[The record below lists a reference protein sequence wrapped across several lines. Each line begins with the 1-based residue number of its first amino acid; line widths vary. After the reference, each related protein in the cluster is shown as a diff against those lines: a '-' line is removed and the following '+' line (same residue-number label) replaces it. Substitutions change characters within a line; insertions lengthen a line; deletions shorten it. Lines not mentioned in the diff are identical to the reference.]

1 MKSGF
6 ITSLLTSA
14 FIALSLSANVIAVA
28 APLADLKEGQTGRIE
43 FQSINSPNRWQ
54 YARLNLQN
62 TTTQMVWGDLLMP
75 KNISGKVP
83 ALVLS
88 HGSSGIS
95 PAAYDVW
102 ARDMNAA
109 GVAIFI
115 IDSFKPRGVEQTV
128 TDQGKVTFPSQIADA
143 LNALKLLASHPQI
156 DATRIYN
163 IGMSRGGG
171 VAFDTAWPTWQRP
184 VDTNGAKF
192 AGHIALYPS
201 GCDIRWRTDDR
212 EKATAPIFMALAEIG
227 NEDWQD
233 GNKCV
238 KYAEELAKKGNAI
251 TYKEYKGT
259 YHGFDT
265 NNRYMS
271 HPAVVSSKACDMEI
285 YMTTAQGGGLGNNGF
300 DFKTNKPL
308 NTYEEFFQAQKQG
321 CGELVRARTGGDS
334 SAQKAV
340 VADVMKFMGVR

>member
-1 MKSGF
+1 MKHVTF
-6 ITSLLTSA
+6 PVLWT
-14 FIALSLSANVIAVA
+14 IALAIGGSSAMATPVEN
-28 APLADLKEGQTGRIE
+28 LAGGQTGRIE
-43 FQSINSPNRWQ
+43 YQSMNPPNRWE
-54 YARLNLQN
+54 YARLNMQN
-62 TTTQMVWGDLLMP
+62 TQQAVVWGDLLMP

-115 IDSFKPRGVEQTV
+115 IDSFKPRGVDQTA
-128 TDQGKVTFPSQIADA
+128 TDQSKVTFPAQTADA
-143 LNALKLLASHPQI
+143 LNALKLLATHPQI
-156 DATRIYN
+156 DSTRIYN

-184 VDTNGAKF
+184 VNTNGAKF

-201 GCDIRWRTDDR
+201 GCDVRFRTDDR
-212 EKATAPIFMALAEIG
+212 EKATAPIFMALASIDG
-227 NEDWQD
+227 EDWQS
-233 GNKCV
+233 GSNCV
-238 KYAEELAKKGNAI
+238 KYVEDLAKKGNAI
-251 TYKEYKGT
+251 KFKEYKGT

-265 NNRYMS
+265 NNKFAYY
-271 HPAVVSSKACDMEI
+271 PGVVSSKTCDMEV

-300 DFKTNKPL
+300 DFKANKAL
-308 NTYEEFFQAQKQG
+308 TSYAEFNQAQQQS
-321 CGELVRARTGGDS
+321 CGSKVNARAGGDS
-334 SAQKAV
+334 TAQKDV
-340 VADVMKFMGVR
+340 VRDALSFMGVR

>member
-1 MKSGF
+1 MKR
-6 ITSLLTSA
+6 ILAT
-14 FIALSLSANVIAVA
+14 IAIFAGSIAAIA
-28 APLADLKEGQTGRIE
+28 APLTNLTAGQTGRIE
-43 FQSINSPNRWQ
+43 FDSMNPPDRWQ
-54 YARLNLQN
+54 YARLNLQ
-62 TTTQMVWGDLLMP
+62 TTKPAVVWGDLLMP

-115 IDSFKPRGVEQTV
+115 IDSFKPRGVDQTA
-128 TDQGKVTFPSQIADA
+128 TDQSKVTFPAQTADA
-143 LNALKLLASHPQI
+143 LNALKLLATHPQI
-156 DATRIYN
+156 DSTRIFN

-184 VDTNGAKF
+184 VNTNGAKF

-201 GCDIRWRTDDR
+201 GCDVRFRTDDR
-212 EKATAPIFMALAEIG
+212 EKATAPIFFALASIDG
-227 NEDWQD
+227 EDWQN
-233 GNKCV
+233 GSNCV
-238 KYAEELAKKGNAI
+238 KYVEDLAKKGNAI
-251 TYKEYKGT
+251 KFKEYKGT

-265 NNRYMS
+265 NNKYVS
-271 HPAVVSSKACDMEI
+271 HAAVVSSKACDMEI
-285 YMTTAQGGGLGNNGF
+285 YMTTVQGGGLGSNGF
-300 DFKTNKPL
+300 DFKANKPL
-308 NTYEEFFQAQKQG
+308 TTHTEFFQAQKQS

-334 SAQKAV
+334 SAQKEV
-340 VADVMKFMGVR
+340 VADVLKFMGK

>member
-1 MKSGF
+1 MKHSMKCLLVASTLGLSGMF
-6 ITSLLTSA
+6 T
-14 FIALSLSANVIAVA
+14 NA
-28 APLADLKEGQTGRIE
+28 APLSDLSAGQTGRIE
-43 FQSINSPNRWQ
+43 FESITPPNRWE

-62 TTTQMVWGDLLMP
+62 TKHAVVWGDLLMP
-75 KNISGKVP
+75 KNINGKVP

-88 HGSSGIS
+88 HGSGGIS

-115 IDSFKPRGVEQTV
+115 IDSFKPRGVEQTA
-128 TDQGKVTFPSQIADA
+128 TDQSKVTFPAQIADA

-184 VDTNGAKF
+184 VNTNGAKF

-201 GCDIRWRTDDR
+201 GCDVRFRTDDR
-212 EKATAPIFMALAEIG
+212 EKATAPIFMALASIDG
-227 NEDWQD
+227 EDWQN
-233 GNKCV
+233 GNNCV
-238 KYAEELAKKGNAI
+238 KYAEDLAKNGNAI

-265 NNRYMS
+265 NNQYVNHS
-271 HPAVVSSKACDMEI
+271 AVVSSKACDMDV
-285 YMTTAQGGGLGNNGF
+285 YVSLQGNWIGSGSF
-300 DFKTNKPL
+300 DFKANKAML
-308 NTYEEFFQAQKQG
+308 NHAEFIYGLKQS

-334 SAQKAV
+334 SAQKEV
-340 VADVMKFMGVR
+340 VKDVLKFMAVK